1 MRFNIQ
7 NDGSPATMVSLFLS
21 RAIAKLYPDCEDVI
35 RIAMTVNQRKALKV
49 PLAHQSLVGGVMLE
63 YKEKMRNWSLD
74 RQATAYRGMVF
85 SQTMDEAVLAGVA
98 SQKSI
103 NQMILSK
110 QNDQERAAVAQM
122 IGDMAEKILSA
133 TVSYVGKANYK
144 EAEKYIRDF
153 RTWTNASGNYIL
165 IEIAAVNGK
174 FSLDFIQPF
183 RSPLY
188 VNAFLKELEENG
200 ITYDLQDV
208 VKLDLP
214 DIKLPWR

>member
-1 MRFNIQ
+1 MK
-7 NDGSPATMVSLFLS
+7 TH
-21 RAIAKLYPDCEDVI
+21 E
-35 RIAMTVNQRKALKV
+35 
-49 PLAHQSLVGGVMLE
+49 
-63 YKEKMRNWSLD
+63 EKHK
-74 RQATAYRGMVF
+74 YC
-85 SQTMDEAVLAGVA
+85 
-98 SQKSI
+98 I
-103 NQMILSK
+103 
-110 QNDQERAAVAQM
+110 
-122 IGDMAEKILSA
+122 DMMNTLTSCLTA

-200 ITYDLQDV
+200 TTYDLQDV

-214 DIKLPWR
+214 DIRLPWRVF